1 MKRSVAFMLTAVIFA
16 AIAVCFLRPAPSQ
29 IGYPQP
35 FLTVGERLELSGDV
49 EYFEYAEVL
58 AVDYIDGTIDLKLPP
73 VEPYVLLIGA
83 RVNEYGMAGEDEGY
97 VEKLV
102 DGEWVYLREAGL
114 GGVWTLLGGPPSY
127 FSLVPEGSTVRSKY
141 GQLYRLGA
149 HKILFEPGDYRFNL
163 NFRQIENDS
172 DEVGD
177 VITISFVI
185 TVPYT
190 TTDKKYDV
198 YIDGNWGGHI
208 AIRSNDGSPAP
219 YLVSGSPIKV
229 TDSSGKTIFDGEL
242 NYVGHTHTAFDDS
255 YLTVPREKHTV
266 RAFGFDFKVAD
277 PLPRGE
283 YEISLEFSENK
294 DGSGERY
301 PFTYTTTLGR

>member
-1 MKRSVAFMLTAVIFA
+1 MKRSVAIVLTAVIFA

-29 IGYPQP
+29 IGHPQP
-35 FLTVGERLELSGDV
+35 FLAVGERLELSGDV

-58 AVDYIDGTIDLKLPP
+58 AVDYIYGTIDLKLPP
-73 VEPYVLLIGA
+73 VEPYTLLIGA

-102 DGEWVYLREAGL
+102 DGEWVYLRETGL
-114 GGVWTLLGGPPSY
+114 GGAWTLLGGPPSY

-219 YLVSGSPIKV
+219 YLFGDSIKV
-229 TDSSGKTIFDGEL
+229 VDKESGEVVTGKTASWEKPGTL
-242 NYVGHTHTAFDDS
+242 DS
-255 YLTVPREKHTV
+255 PYIDYSVPQEKRTY
-266 RAFGFDFKVAD
+266 RSFTFMTNWMYR
-277 PLPRGE
+277 LPRGE
-283 YEISLEFSENK
+283 YQISLEFAENE
-294 DGSGERY
+294 DGSGTRY